1 MSSKTENKKEKGVE
15 IADLLKRLSNLEQNQ
30 EALTAENEKLN
41 KQNNNLSK
49 ALKAVESKI
58 PQPQEQGR
66 PKPTPSK
73 YKSVEVTLSI
83 KGEKTKKI
91 FEINEAYRKENKVYN
106 PVSGKAISVDD
117 LVDNAINGDATIIKK
132 IIALQEESKTPF
144 ETCVVKPKED

>member
-1 MSSKTENKKEKGVE
+1 MPNDTENKKGVE
-15 IADLLKRLSNLEQNQ
+15 IADLLKRLRNLEQNQ
-30 EALTAENEKLN
+30 EALTAENKKLN

-49 ALKAVESKI
+49 ALKAVESKM

-83 KGEKTKKI
+83 KGEKTKKV

-106 PVSGKAISVDD
+106 PVSGKVISVDD
-117 LVDNAINGDATIIKK
+117 LIDNAINGDATIIKK